1 MDLASRKLALI
12 QTVLSLEDNDVIDS
26 IEELL
31 NQQLAGQ
38 QNKEVKPMGL
48 EQFHKEIQQSV
59 EDSENDKGIE
69 ANELLEEIKNW
80 K

>member
-12 QTVLSLEDNDVIDS
+12 QTLLSLEDNQVIAS

-38 QNKEVKPMGL
+38 ENKYLKPISL
-48 EQFHKEIQQSV
+48 EQFHKDIRQSV
-59 EDSENDKGIE
+59 EDSENDNGME
-69 ANELLEEIKNW
+69 ANELLAEIKNW